1 MTEAPSIKEE
11 LELKSSNRLR
21 HGHTI
26 GREYSPTYHSW
37 QAMLARCRYLERDTE
52 NKHIGRGISVC
63 DRWMSFD
70 AFLHDMGE
78 RPEGCTLD
86 RIDNDVGYSP
96 SNCRWATPT
105 QQARNRRSSRLTFET
120 AVAIA
125 VMRLQGHHC
134 KDIAAKFGVSE
145 SLPREIAK
153 GRTWKDALQA
163 AIQIA
168 SEGNNG

>member
-1 MTEAPSIKEE
+1 MTSPSIKEA
-11 LELKSSNRLR
+11 LKNRNSNRIR

-26 GREYSPTYHSW
+26 GNGYSPTYQSW
-37 QAMLARCRYLERDTE
+37 QSMLARCRYLERDTE

-70 AFLHDMGE
+70 AFLQDMGE

-86 RIDNDVGYSP
+86 RIDNDEWYSP

-105 QQARNRRSSRLTFET
+105 QQARNRRSSRLTFEN

-125 VMRLQGHHC
+125 VMRLQGHPL
-134 KDIAAKFGVSE
+134 KDIAAKFGVSK
-145 SLPREIAK
+145 SLPNEIVK
-153 GRTWKDALQA
+153 GRTWKDALQK
-163 AIQIA
+163 AIQIT